1 MQYPAQTSIDH
12 RESSFS
18 SRGPFAL
25 TLPSARHTPVLST
38 TPLAPSRSRRLWL
51 ALRSLE
57 VPHPNLPVAR
67 EKAALEAEVG
77 KLRAQAADWELEQ
90 QRLEAMNQELQRYI
104 RLGAEQQEARVQQ
117 MEQDRRQLQSR

>member
-1 MQYPAQTSIDH
+1 MPH
-12 RESSFS
+12 
-18 SRGPFAL
+18 
-25 TLPSARHTPVLST
+25 
-38 TPLAPSRSRRLWL
+38 
-51 ALRSLE
+51 LE
-57 VPHPNLPVAR
+57 VLPPVAR

-117 MEQDRRQLQSR
+117 MEQDRRQLRSR